1 MGKRLTAE
9 EQWWR
14 SITEREYQKQIVELA
29 RMSGWVVFHHHDSRR
44 QVAPGVFVGDKDA
57 KGFPD
62 LILLRPPQ
70 VLVIEVK
77 RELGKTTPEQD
88 EWLQRWSE
96 CGVPTFVARPSTWPE
111 VERAIRS
118 TRPLA

>member
-1 MGKRLTAE
+1 MGKRLSAE
-9 EQWWR
+9 EKWWR
-14 SITEREYQKQIVELA
+14 SITERDYQTQIVQLA
-29 RMSGWVVFHHHDSRR
+29 RMTGWAVFHHHDSRR

-88 EWLQRWSE
+88 VWLRRWSE
-96 CGVPTFVARPSTWPE
+96 CGITALVARPSNWPE